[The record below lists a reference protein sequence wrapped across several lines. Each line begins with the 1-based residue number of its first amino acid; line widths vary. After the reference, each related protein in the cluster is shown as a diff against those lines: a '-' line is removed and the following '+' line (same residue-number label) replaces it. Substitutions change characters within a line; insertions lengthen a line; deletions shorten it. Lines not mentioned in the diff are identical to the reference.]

1 MLYCLGLSL
10 TTIGKILHVHA
21 STVMRWIR
29 KYTEKNCKKPKPT
42 GKIIIELDEMHHF
55 IVSI

>member
-10 TTIGKILHVHA
+10 RTIGSILHVHA

-29 KYTEKNCKKPKPT
+29 KYTDENYEKPKPT
-42 GKIIIELDEMHHF
+42 GTITIELDEMHHF
-55 IVSI
+55 IE